1 MLKDFFGSE
10 DEFVE
15 KHCTPQLNDKDEV
28 FIELGNVQ
36 MIINSNT
43 CYHLYKQFEE
53 LQEKYIKAI
62 KKMEDIYGANGLEKV
77 DEGYKIATLSR
88 SQYKAF
94 CTFIEK
100 HNADYSQK
108 IDENSIFSN
117 MSSDYLYLKPNIIEQ
132 NSADIYAKL
141 RIINQKNGGQIDI
154 IWEPGNNY
162 NCQELEGF
170 DNIIKWTANYT
181 KERIEKIIE
190 LM

>member
-1 MLKDFFGSE
+1 MSKELY
-10 DEFVE
+10 FVHGFYYGKE
-15 KHCTPQLNDKDEV
+15 
-28 FIELGNVQ
+28 
-36 MIINSNT
+36 
-43 CYHLYKQFEE
+43 
-53 LQEKYIKAI
+53 
-62 KKMEDIYGANGLEKV
+62 IYGANGLEKV